1 MTRLPETSMQVIIFN
16 SEVFH
21 KDLMKNLKIF
31 YRIYFAG
38 VFLLITYS
46 SVFAEEKKIPLNASE
61 RKLLEQSRIEVPS
74 HYIEAHDFEGEMAS
88 GKKASLADFSGKFLI
103 LNFWATWC
111 SPCLKEMPD
120 LDQVYQSLGPDKL
133 VVLAVSMGESRER
146 VRKFLKK
153 RNYSFPVMTDPEMEI
168 TRLYGVRNI
177 PITYLVDPSGV
188 IIGLSLIHI

>member
-1 MTRLPETSMQVIIFN
+1 MFIWLSTLEAYANNFTDLKDQSF
-16 SEVFH
+16 EV
-21 KDLMKNLKIF
+21 
-31 YRIYFAG
+31 RGPA
-38 VFLLITYS
+38 
-46 SVFAEEKKIPLNASE
+46 
-61 RKLLEQSRIEVPS
+61 
-74 HYIEAHDFEGEMAS
+74 
-88 GKKASLADFSGKFLI
+88 I

-120 LDQVYQSLGPDKL
+120 LDQVYQSLGPENL

-188 IIGLSLIHI
+188 IIGRALGPREWSEPKLLKFFRSRMNRQAG

>member
-1 MTRLPETSMQVIIFN
+1 MY
-16 SEVFH
+16 
-21 KDLMKNLKIF
+21 LKILS
-31 YRIYFAG
+31 YFFLVG
-38 VFLLITYS
+38 VVLLTTFS
-46 SVFAEEKKIPLNASE
+46 TLNAEEEKIPLNSSE
-61 RKLLEQSRIEVPS
+61 RKLLEQLRIEVPS

-120 LDQVYQSLGPDKL
+120 LDQVYQSLGPENL
-133 VVLAVSMGESRER
+133 TVLAVSMGESRER

-188 IIGLSLIHI
+188 IIGRALGPRKWSEPKLLNFFRSRMNRQAG

>member
-1 MTRLPETSMQVIIFN
+1 MM
-16 SEVFH
+16 
-21 KDLMKNLKIF
+21 NLKIY

-38 VFLLITYS
+38 VFLLLTVS
-46 SVFAEEKKIPLNASE
+46 SLFAEEKKIPLNASE

-88 GKKASLADFSGKFLI
+88 GEKASLAEFSGKFII

-120 LDQVYQSLGPDKL
+120 LDQVYQLLGPENL
-133 VVLAVSMGESRER
+133 VVIAVSMGESRER

-188 IIGLSLIHI
+188 IIGRALGPREWSDKKLLKFFRSRMNRQAG

>member
-1 MTRLPETSMQVIIFN
+1 
-16 SEVFH
+16 
-21 KDLMKNLKIF
+21 MKNLKIF
-31 YRIYFAG
+31 YHIYFAS
-38 VFLLITYS
+38 VFLLITFSYL
-46 SVFAEEKKIPLNASE
+46 FAEEKKIPLNASE
-61 RKLLEQSRIEVPS
+61 RKLLEQLRIEVPS

-120 LDQVYQSLGPDKL
+120 LDQVYQSLGPDNL
-133 VVLAVSMGESRER
+133 IVLAVSMGESRER

-188 IIGLSLIHI
+188 IIGRALGPREWSEPKLLKFFRSRMNRQAG

>member
-1 MTRLPETSMQVIIFN
+1 M
-16 SEVFH
+16 
-21 KDLMKNLKIF
+21 NLKIF
-31 YRIYFAG
+31 TLIYFAG
-38 VFLLITYS
+38 VFLLITFS
-46 SVFAEEKKIPLNASE
+46 SSFAEEKKIPLNASE
-61 RKLLEQSRIEVPS
+61 RKLLEQLRIEVPS

-120 LDQVYQSLGPDKL
+120 LDQVYQSLGPEKL
-133 VVLAVSMGESRER
+133 TVLAVSMGESRER

-153 RNYSFPVMTDPEMEI
+153 RNYNFPVMTDPEMEI

-188 IIGLSLIHI
+188 IIGRALGPREWSKPKLPRFFSSRMNRQAG